1 MFLVLVLERL
11 RDMTH
16 LKNFF
21 LQLYNL
27 LFFIHEFTVVFK
39 PCKQN
44 QDGVRLTNWRDLS
57 KKLLTQYIG
66 KNSLY
71 FRRTNLCSF

>member
-1 MFLVLVLERL
+1 
-11 RDMTH
+11 MTH

-39 PCKQN
+39 PYKQN
-44 QDGVRLTNWRDLS
+44 QDGVRLTNWRVLS
-57 KKLLTQYIG
+57 NILARIVSTLEGPISAPFKINVSCHSG
-66 KNSLY
+66 D
-71 FRRTNLCSF
+71 